1 MRHLLPF
8 LLIAF
13 LLVPESRAQNELGI
27 GVILGEPTG
36 LSAKQWLSAEHAI
49 DAAVAW
55 SFSNDTRIQVHGDYL
70 YHRVHFFNADEY
82 EGRIPFYFGIG
93 GRAIFG
99 EDDNTIGA
107 RFPLGIGK
115 TLDNAPVEL
124 FLEIVPILDV
134 APDTDFDL
142 NGAIG
147 VRYYLNQ

>member
-1 MRHLLPF
+1 MRTLLPL

-13 LLVPESRAQNELGI
+13 WFVPASHAQDELGV

-36 LSAKQWLSAEHAI
+36 LTAKQWLSSEHAV

-55 SFSNDTRIQVHGDYL
+55 TFSNDTRIQIHGDYL

-82 EGRIPFYFGIG
+82 EGRIPFYFGMG

-99 EDDNTIGA
+99 ENDTTVGA

-115 TLDNAPVEL
+115 TLDDAPIEL

-134 APDTDFDL
+134 VPDTEFDL
-142 NGAIG
+142 NGALG

>member
-1 MRHLLPF
+1 MRTLLPL

-13 LLVPESRAQNELGI
+13 WFVPASHAQDELGV

-36 LSAKQWLSAEHAI
+36 LTAKQWLSSEHAV

-55 SFSNDTRIQVHGDYL
+55 TFSNDTRIQIHGDYL

-82 EGRIPFYFGIG
+82 EGRIPFYFGMG

-99 EDDNTIGA
+99 ENDTPVGA

-115 TLDNAPVEL
+115 TLDDAPIEL

-134 APDTDFDL
+134 VPDTEFDL
-142 NGAIG
+142 NGALG